1 VARPLGLP
9 VEEAAA
15 AVLALAT
22 EKMVGAIDEITVNQ
36 GIDPAA
42 AVLVGGG
49 GAAGLNAVAVARRL
63 GCAGV
68 LIPEAGAVLSAAGA
82 LMSELSADYAQMLFT
97 TSQRFDEAGVNAVLA
112 ALESRCR
119 AFADGPGEG
128 ALETTIEFSVEARYP
143 HQIWEIEVPLGAGR
157 IEGADALAAIKSIFH
172 DTHKA
177 IFEISDPK
185 SEVEFVT
192 WRAKVRCRLRA
203 GEAGTRPATRT
214 APSSRRAGGSIWQAR
229 AGSRGGSPASRRCR
243 PASRCRGRPS
253 SNRRSRPSWSIPAR
267 SR

>member
-1 VARPLGLP
+1 
-9 VEEAAA
+9 
-15 AVLALAT
+15 
-22 EKMVGAIDEITVNQ
+22 
-36 GIDPAA
+36 
-42 AVLVGGG
+42 
-49 GAAGLNAVAVARRL
+49 
-63 GCAGV
+63 V

-128 ALETTIEFSVEARYP
+128 AVETTIEFSVEARYP

-157 IEGADALAAIKSIFH
+157 IEGADALAEIKSAFH

-203 GEAGTRPATRT
+203 DEAARAPATPNGVEL
-214 APSSRRAGGSIWQAR
+214 ASSRRIYL
-229 AGSRGGSPASRRCR
+229 AGSGWVEGRVARFEAMQTGEPLPGPAIIESSFTTVVVDPGTVAVKTDGG
-243 PASRCRGRPS
+243 GLKVTF
-253 SNRRSRPSWSIPAR
+253 
-267 SR
+267 